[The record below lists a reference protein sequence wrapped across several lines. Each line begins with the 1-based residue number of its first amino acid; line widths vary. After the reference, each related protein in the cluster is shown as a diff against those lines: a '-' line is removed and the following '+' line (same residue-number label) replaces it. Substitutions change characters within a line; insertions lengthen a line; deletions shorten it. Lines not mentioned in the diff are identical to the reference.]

1 MRYTDQ
7 RLTSDQFA
15 GVRDKL
21 PHGQLPV
28 ARIDGVNISQSMAIA
43 RLVTMMCK
51 HPELLCVRYL
61 ADKFD
66 LAGRTNLER
75 AQVDEAVDSLNDLV
89 EARAEA
95 VRAEDGERKAK
106 FMTETVP
113 LILVKY

>member
-1 MRYTDQ
+1 MENHVVCGNILSYTVC
-7 RLTSDQFA
+7 RF
-15 GVRDKL
+15 
-21 PHGQLPV
+21 
-28 ARIDGVNISQSMAIA
+28 
-43 RLVTMMCK
+43 
-51 HPELLCVRYL
+51 RYL

-95 VRAEDGERKAK
+95 VRLEDGEK